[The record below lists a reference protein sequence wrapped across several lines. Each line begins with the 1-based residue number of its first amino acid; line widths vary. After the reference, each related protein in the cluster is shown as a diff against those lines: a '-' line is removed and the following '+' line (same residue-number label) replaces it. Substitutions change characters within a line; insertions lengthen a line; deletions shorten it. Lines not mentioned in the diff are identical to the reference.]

1 MFSLWDLLVNQIA
14 GSFYISVILVM
25 SIFAIILAMGGVSF
39 FSTLLF
45 STVFLFAMFLGYH
58 HPLIVVIVGAG
69 IIGYFV
75 IQMIQFGE
83 RAGG

>member
-14 GSFYISVILVM
+14 GSFYISILLM
-25 SIFAIILAMGGVSF
+25 MLIFAIILAIGGVSF

-45 STVFLFAMFLGYH
+45 STVFLFAMMLGYH
-58 HPLIVVIVGAG
+58 HPLVVVLLGAG
-69 IIGYFV
+69 ILGYFV
-75 IQMIQFGE
+75 IQLIQFGE